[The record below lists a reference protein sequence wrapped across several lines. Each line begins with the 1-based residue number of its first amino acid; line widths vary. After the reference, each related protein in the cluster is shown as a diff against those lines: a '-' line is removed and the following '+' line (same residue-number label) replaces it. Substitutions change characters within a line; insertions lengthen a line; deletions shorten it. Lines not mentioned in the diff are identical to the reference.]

1 MLLAAVLV
9 VVLLPATLLALV
21 QSEEPV
27 DAPILVVLTV
37 LFALLHGLS
46 FVAVRRPLIALGTA
60 SIVMLALALLP
71 GSDGV
76 PAVMFPSSFT
86 YLLCT
91 SQVAIQRD
99 RRFGIGALV
108 IGVAGAVIIAAIPSP
123 AFDVQMRIGLLVG
136 LIALVCAAWAVG
148 TLQRLRR
155 QQTAEHE
162 RTRVQEAIVAERLR
176 INRDL
181 HDVVAHAMTVMIA
194 QAEVG
199 RAYVRD
205 DPDSSAHA
213 MAVVAD
219 TGRDALRGMRGII
232 GVDEDAPREPVPD
245 VDTVAADVAGVRS
258 IETVAHHAEE
268 GERGRLDPAA
278 RIALRHAVREAMTN
292 AIRHTLPP
300 RRIDVHL
307 QWEPQEVVATVHDD
321 GGAGPATDAR
331 GTGIGLIGMAERV
344 RSAGGTMTASA
355 AEGPGWT
362 VRVALPRADAATKE
376 ES

>member
-1 MLLAAVLV
+1 VLLAAVLV

-76 PAVMFPSSFT
+76 PAVMFPSSFA

-213 MAVVAD
+213 MTVVAD
-219 TGRDALRGMRGII
+219 TGREALRGMRGII

-245 VDTVAADVAGVRS
+245 VDTVAADVDGVRS
-258 IETVAHHAEE
+258 IDTVAQHAEE

-278 RIALRHAVREAMTN
+278 RIALRHAVREALTN